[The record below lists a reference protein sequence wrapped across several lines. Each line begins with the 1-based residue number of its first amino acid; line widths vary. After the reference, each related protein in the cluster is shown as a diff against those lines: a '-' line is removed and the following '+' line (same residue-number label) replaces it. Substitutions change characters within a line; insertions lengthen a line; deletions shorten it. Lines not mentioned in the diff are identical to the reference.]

1 MGASVIH
8 RRALC
13 HDGFPETF
21 HDYDADDVF
30 VRNPYQGVIYM
41 PSVFLNLSGSSVL
54 PEHERQILRELAR
67 ETPDHDR
74 LKLVVGNREY
84 EVSYIPWLDGFSISY
99 SSLSRSAERVA
110 SQLEM
115 QLNGGRTFSQVRV
128 DNLIA
133 NPPGGSWL
141 HHNELQEKVSS
152 CAFTV
157 NKNEF
162 PCQDEHLEC
171 PVTLCVPDK
180 GVFVKISLD
189 SNVCCLF
196 DYDTL
201 NQLVTQDEPHPISR
215 KVITERFIVPRDEC
229 HFDTEQSKFVWHGPE
244 ENYTYL

>member
-21 HDYDADDVF
+21 HDYDADYVF

-99 SSLSRSAERVA
+99 SPLSRSAERVA

-141 HHNELQEKVSS
+141 HHNELQEKSIFM
-152 CAFTV
+152 CIYRQQ
-157 NKNEF
+157 K
-162 PCQDEHLEC
+162 
-171 PVTLCVPDK
+171 
-180 GVFVKISLD
+180 
-189 SNVCCLF
+189 
-196 DYDTL
+196 
-201 NQLVTQDEPHPISR
+201 
-215 KVITERFIVPRDEC
+215 
-229 HFDTEQSKFVWHGPE
+229 
-244 ENYTYL
+244 